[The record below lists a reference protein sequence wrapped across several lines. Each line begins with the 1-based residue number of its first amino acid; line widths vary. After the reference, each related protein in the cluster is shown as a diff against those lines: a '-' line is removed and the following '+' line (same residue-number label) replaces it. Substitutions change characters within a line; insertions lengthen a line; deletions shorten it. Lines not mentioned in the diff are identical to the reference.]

1 MSNAVA
7 ALRAVLVADA
17 ELIALVPASRIIAGV
32 LPKKIALPAIS
43 ITSISRIDDQP
54 LAREDVRAIWER
66 GQLMIAAKTYPEQK
80 AVEKAAR
87 RALDYQLDP
96 SVPGISDVTI
106 IAEGAGPDIF
116 SDDTSIYLGTQ
127 DYGVSYNEER

>member
-1 MSNAVA
+1 VSNAVA